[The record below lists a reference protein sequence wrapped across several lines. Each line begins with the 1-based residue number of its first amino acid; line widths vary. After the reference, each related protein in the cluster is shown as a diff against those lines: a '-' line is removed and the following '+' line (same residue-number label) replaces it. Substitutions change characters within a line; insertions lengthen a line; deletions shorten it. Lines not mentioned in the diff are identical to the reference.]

1 MKNNIQILLNRR
13 NEIRNQIN
21 KLESEYQAIGEVIQ
35 ELLEYKQNEK
45 DKEDERNERNER
57 M

>member
-1 MKNNIQILLNRR
+1 MKNNIQTLLNRR

-21 KLESEYQAIGEVIQ
+21 KLENEYQALGEVIQ

-45 DKEDERNERNER
+45 DKEDERNER